1 MKANANLEGAAAGAE
16 HRKEREYS
24 PLSYTRALPYPTG
37 ESFSD
42 GCTPSSE
49 PPSIHACYPLG
60 NCGRTI
66 EIKGVAGGGGSTLPG
81 VACIRRVWR
90 GNFFH

>member
-16 HRKEREYS
+16 HRKEREVFPS
-24 PLSYTRALPYPTG
+24 LIHARPPYPTG

-49 PPSIHACYPLG
+49 PPSIHTCSPLG

-66 EIKGVAGGGGSTLPG
+66 EIKGVAGGGSTLPG